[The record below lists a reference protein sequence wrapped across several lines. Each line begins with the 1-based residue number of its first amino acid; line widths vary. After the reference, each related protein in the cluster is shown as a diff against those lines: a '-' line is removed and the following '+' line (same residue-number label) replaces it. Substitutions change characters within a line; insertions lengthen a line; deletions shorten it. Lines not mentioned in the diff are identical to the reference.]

1 MRLKLMK
8 KICKI
13 CNFQTINYP
22 NSPET
27 AFSLND
33 EELTDR
39 FPIKLSDISRYSIK
53 TNNDEINK
61 HN

>member
-22 NSPET
+22 NSPDS
-27 AFSLND
+27 AFSLDD
-33 EELTDR
+33 EELTDGFLER
-39 FPIKLSDISRYSIK
+39 HQISLDIPLKQIMTK
-53 TNNDEINK
+53 
-61 HN
+61 